1 MPYTIIRPN
10 YFHQNDE
17 ALKEALLGPGIYPTP
32 LGPIGVASV
41 DVRDIAEAAAIALIS
56 DGHLGKT
63 YNLNGPHALN
73 GPKAASI
80 WSKLLEKEIRYAGHD
95 MEAFEQQMRQRAPSW
110 SAFDIRMMFQA
121 YVEHGFLAEDG
132 DLQTL
137 TALLGHPPRSYE
149 DFACETTQ
157 KWHAEELANKK

>member
-1 MPYTIIRPN
+1 
-10 YFHQNDE
+10 
-17 ALKEALLGPGIYPTP
+17 
-32 LGPIGVASV
+32 
-41 DVRDIAEAAAIALIS
+41 
-56 DGHLGKT
+56 
-63 YNLNGPHALN
+63 
-73 GPKAASI
+73 
-80 WSKLLEKEIRYAGHD
+80 

-149 DFACETTQ
+149 AFARETAQ